1 MQSQRRSDRAGPAL
15 DADDQQ
21 MAEDYSRRVPEMPE
35 VQAHCERMTTAL
47 AGATLSKFQL
57 INFAGLKTFDPPADA
72 AVGAA
77 VVSVERHAK
86 YLMLRFDN
94 DVSHVV
100 HLMQGGRLRPDP
112 KQSKKPRN
120 GIARWVFEFPNERG
134 EAGAV
139 AWLLTEAGTER
150 KAGVWVVQGEPV
162 GQDPLTELGP
172 DPTAVSRDEFAAVVG
187 AHSRRLHGVLRTQG
201 ILAGLGRML
210 ANEILFEAGLSPFA
224 NASKLSDDDMTAL
237 YEATQLVVAE
247 ATDFERT
254 LDDIGKSIDRRS
266 KMHNHPGDPC
276 PGRGNA
282 GPCGDTVHTVEYRKY
297 TVYYCPTE
305 QTGAKVLADNTT
317 SKFLK

>member
-1 MQSQRRSDRAGPAL
+1 
-15 DADDQQ
+15 
-21 MAEDYSRRVPEMPE
+21 MPE
-35 VQAHCERMTTAL
+35 VQAHCERMTEAL
-47 AGATLSKFQL
+47 AGATLTKFQL

-77 VVSVERHAK
+77 LVAVERHAK

-120 GIARWVFEFPNERG
+120 GIARWVFDLGDEDSGG
-134 EAGAV
+134 EPT

-150 KAGVWVVQGEPV
+150 KAGVWAVRGGPV
-162 GQDPLTELGP
+162 GLEPLTELGP
-172 DPTAVSRDEFAAVVG
+172 DPTAISAEEFAAVIG

-201 ILAGLGRML
+201 IVAGLGRML

-224 NASKLSDDDMTAL
+224 NASKIDDEQMAAL
-237 YEATQLVVAE
+237 YNATQQVVAD

-254 LDDIGKSIDRRS
+254 LDDIGKSADRRS
-266 KMHNHPGDPC
+266 KMHNHAGEAC
-276 PGRGNA
+276 PGRGDG

-305 QTGAKVLADNTT
+305 QTGGKVLADNTT

>member
-1 MQSQRRSDRAGPAL
+1 
-15 DADDQQ
+15 
-21 MAEDYSRRVPEMPE
+21 MPE
-35 VQAHCERMTTAL
+35 VQAHCERMTEAL

-77 VVSVERHAK
+77 LVAVERHAK
-86 YLMLRFDN
+86 WLLLRFDN
-94 DVSHVV
+94 DITHVV

-120 GIARWVFEFPNERG
+120 GIARWVFEVAG
-134 EAGAV
+134 EPA

-150 KAGVWVVQGEPV
+150 KAGVWAVRGDAV
-162 GQDPLTELGP
+162 GQEPLTGIGP
-172 DPTAVSRDEFAAVVG
+172 DPTLISADEFAEVIG

-201 ILAGLGRML
+201 IVAGLGRML

-224 NASKLSDDDMTAL
+224 NASKINGDQMAAL
-237 YEATQLVVAE
+237 HGATLRVVAA

-254 LDDIGKSIDRRS
+254 LQGIGKSADRAS
-266 KMHNHPGDPC
+266 KMHNHAGEPC
-276 PGRGNA
+276 PGRGED

-305 QTGAKVLADNTT
+305 QTGGKVLADNTT

>member
-1 MQSQRRSDRAGPAL
+1 
-15 DADDQQ
+15 
-21 MAEDYSRRVPEMPE
+21 MPE
-35 VQAHCERMTTAL
+35 VQAHCERMTEAL

-72 AVGAA
+72 AVGATLVA
-77 VVSVERHAK
+77 VERHAK
-86 YLMLRFDN
+86 WLLLRFDN
-94 DVSHVV
+94 DITHVV

-120 GIARWVFEFPNERG
+120 GIARWVFDVGGKPT
-134 EAGAV
+134 

-150 KAGVWVVQGEPV
+150 KAGIWAVRGDAV
-162 GQDPLTELGP
+162 GQDPLTDLGP
-172 DPTAVSRDEFAAVVG
+172 DPTIITAEAFAAVIG

-201 ILAGLGRML
+201 IVSGLGRML

-224 NASKLSDDDMTAL
+224 NASKIDAEQMGAL
-237 YEATQLVVAE
+237 YDATQRVVE
-247 ATDFERT
+247 AATEHERT
-254 LDDIGKSIDRRS
+254 LDDIGKGADRPS
-266 KMHNHPGDPC
+266 KMHNHAGEPC
-276 PGRGNA
+276 PGRSDS

-305 QTGAKVLADNTT
+305 QTGGKVLADNTT

>member
-1 MQSQRRSDRAGPAL
+1 
-15 DADDQQ
+15 
-21 MAEDYSRRVPEMPE
+21 
-35 VQAHCERMTTAL
+35 MTDAL

-77 VVSVERHAK
+77 LVAVERHAK
-86 YLMLRFDN
+86 YLLLRFDN

-120 GIARWVFEFPNERG
+120 GIARWIFDLPGGPSDG
-134 EAGAV
+134 ETL

-150 KAGVWVVQGEPV
+150 KAGVWAVRGEPV
-162 GQDPLTELGP
+162 GQTPLTELGP
-172 DPTAVSRDEFAAVVG
+172 DPTAISADEFAAVIG

-201 ILAGLGRML
+201 IVAGLGRML

-224 NASKLSDDDMTAL
+224 NASKISDEDMIAL
-237 YEATQLVVAE
+237 YDATQQVVAD

-254 LDDIGKSIDRRS
+254 LDDIGKSVDRQS
-266 KMHNHPGDPC
+266 KMHNHAGEAC
-276 PGRGNA
+276 PGRGDT

-305 QTGAKVLADNTT
+305 QTGGKVLADNTT